1 MALSDVSKEDL
12 LKAIREYRDIG
23 RERFLATY
31 RFRSGRYWLIHAG
44 SRYES
49 KAILGVA
56 HDRFTCERVN
66 STDYI
71 TKWKLSPGRG
81 RFSGG
86 EQTKRTLEALGFT
99 VCLDRQ

>member
-1 MALSDVSKEDL
+1 MALSDVSKEDVRN
-12 LKAIREYRDIG
+12 AIKEYKEIG
-23 RERFLATY
+23 QERFLATY
-31 RFRSGRYWLIHAG
+31 RFRSGRYWLVEEG

-56 HDRFTCERVN
+56 HDKFACERIN
-66 STDYI
+66 SMDYM
-71 TKWKLSPGRG
+71 TRWKRRPARG

-86 EQTKRTLEALGFT
+86 EQTKRTLEALGFA

>member
-1 MALSDVSKEDL
+1 MALSDVSKADVRN
-12 LKAIREYRDIG
+12 AIKEYMDIK
-23 RERFLATY
+23 RERFLA
-31 RFRSGRYWLIHAG
+31 RHGFRSGRYWLIHEG

-56 HDRFTCERVN
+56 HDRFSCERIN

-71 TKWKLSPGRG
+71 TRWKLSPDRG

-99 VCLDRQ
+99 VCVDRQ

>member
-1 MALSDVSKEDL
+1 MALSDVSREDVRE
-12 LKAIREYRDIG
+12 AIEEYKGIG
-23 RERFLATY
+23 QERFLQTF
-31 RFRSGRYWLIHAG
+31 RFRHGRYWLIEQGA
-44 SRYES
+44 RYES

-56 HDRFTCERVN
+56 HDKFACERTN

-71 TKWKLSPGRG
+71 TRWKREPGRS

-99 VCLDRQ
+99 IYVDRK